1 MIITKKALPRRTF
14 LRGVGAT
21 IAIPFLDAMI
31 PSLSAQSNAIAA
43 PIKRL
48 GFFYI
53 PMGSNPVEWMP
64 QQTGRLSELSSS
76 LSPLSPFMDHLT
88 VLSNMEIRNA
98 FTTGNHASA
107 NCAFLSCE
115 RAKRTEGSDYE
126 LGTTVDQ
133 IAAQKIGGETPLPS
147 LELGTDLIAQVGN
160 CDNGYACVYMNSLS
174 WSSPTTPLPT
184 ESDPRV
190 LFERLFGDGGSPEQ
204 RRAQLDIDA
213 SLLDGVMRDIS
224 RLQSSLGGNDRN
236 RLEEYLDTIREV
248 ERRVQ
253 KSQQQ
258 SATAPLPELQRPTR
272 VPDAWEDHVKLM
284 IDLQVLALQ
293 ADLTRIITFQLA
305 REASTRT
312 YPQIGV
318 PEPHHPISH
327 HANDPANLA
336 KLAKINQYH
345 VSLFA
350 YLLEQLQATA
360 DGDGTLLD
368 NSTYLMGSGMGNPDI
383 HDHSNIPLVVAS
395 GRNSSIFGGRHI
407 KFAEQTPLANL
418 HLSLLDS
425 VGVHLDSFVDNT
437 GRLDQLMHP
446 EPA

>member
-21 IAIPFLDAMI
+21 IAIPLLDAMI

-64 QQTGRLSELSSS
+64 KQIGRLSELSSS

-174 WSSPTTPLPT
+174 WSSPTMPLPT

-213 SLLDGVMRDIS
+213 SLLDGVMQDIS

-258 SATAPLPELQRPTR
+258 SAIAPLPELQRPTS
-272 VPDAWEDHVKLM
+272 VPEEWEDHVKLM

-350 YLLEQLQATA
+350 YLLEKLQATA